1 MLCPYLMDIPFQK
14 WLFLIQRRSI
24 FRGVE
29 YKNRTIIECIKNK
42 SLNTL
47 GMRLRAAQNML
58 NDSLDQGSLIRLEYA
73 SFFFSIPKTEC
84 AYKRYAYKKHVL

>member
-1 MLCPYLMDIPFQK
+1 MLCPYLIPSKNGFF
-14 WLFLIQRRSI
+14 LFK
-24 FRGVE
+24 GVV
-29 YKNRTIIECIKNK
+29 NFVVSNTRISSRTIIECVKNK